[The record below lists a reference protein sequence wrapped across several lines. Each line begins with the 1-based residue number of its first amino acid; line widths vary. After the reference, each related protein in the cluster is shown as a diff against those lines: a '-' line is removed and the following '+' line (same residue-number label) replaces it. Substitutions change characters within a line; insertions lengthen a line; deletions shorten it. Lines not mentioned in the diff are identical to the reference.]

1 MATMANDTSHSE
13 YNNPT
18 GANSSTEIPPFEQI
32 CNKYQHAKIIVKII
46 FRIDTAFMILTLKF
60 THKYKMVRVVDSY
73 HFIQDKLLVYLAQF
87 LVPLVA
93 QFGVALGGDEEFFG
107 LLGEGLH
114 QRVVADL
121 AHDGS
126 CGS

>member
-1 MATMANDTSHSE
+1 MANDTSHSV

-60 THKYKMVRVVDSY
+60 THKYKMRVSQKAPSFFYRDRAV
-73 HFIQDKLLVYLAQF
+73 I
-87 LVPLVA
+87 PLSP
-93 QFGVALGGDEEFFG
+93 G
-107 LLGEGLH
+107 L
-114 QRVVADL
+114 
-121 AHDGS
+121 
-126 CGS
+126 

>member
-1 MATMANDTSHSE
+1 MQSQSVTSYFLEVWKASR
-13 YNNPT
+13 PSRL
-18 GANSSTEIPPFEQI
+18 GFE
-32 CNKYQHAKIIVKII
+32 V
-46 FRIDTAFMILTLKF
+46 AFFDLNVLRL
-60 THKYKMVRVVDSY
+60 H
-73 HFIQDKLLVYLAQF
+73 LAQF
-87 LVPLVA
+87 LVAFVA